1 MIDRLADVFSEARNS
16 AVCPA
21 LVLIRQTMAQ
31 PHMVNGIPLA
41 ASGLCQ
47 S

>member
-16 AVCPA
+16 AVCSA
-21 LVLIRQTMAQ
+21 LVLIPQRMAQ
-31 PHMVNGIPLA
+31 PYMVSGIPLA